1 LKATNRTMHSIHTVL
16 ILQPFDFFK
25 SLLDADAQKGDEVLS
40 CLGSDVLCTLL
51 LDEQWNL

>member
-1 LKATNRTMHSIHTVL
+1 MHSIHTVL